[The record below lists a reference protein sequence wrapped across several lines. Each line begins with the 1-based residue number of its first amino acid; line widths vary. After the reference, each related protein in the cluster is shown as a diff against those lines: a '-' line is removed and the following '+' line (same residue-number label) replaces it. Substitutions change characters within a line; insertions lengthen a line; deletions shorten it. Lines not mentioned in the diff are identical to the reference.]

1 MLNTL
6 RAWWQDKLLRGVLKN
21 TSYLFSG
28 NSISAALGMLNSIFA
43 TRLLGVDGLGLVAIV
58 QTFASNINRLL
69 SFRMS
74 EVVVK
79 YLGQALA
86 IEQSKDAE
94 QNQAPDKSNQT
105 LVNNPQAAAIVK
117 GIGIVEAG
125 TSVLAYLILLL
136 LTSWAARVL
145 AKDISVAFLFPF
157 YGLMLLAN
165 LVYETSTGV
174 LQSHKRFDRLAIIN
188 TIQSILTTV
197 LIILAFLLERSVL
210 DVLAAY
216 LIGKT
221 FAGISITILAI
232 RQMNQTLG
240 RGWWRTSVR
249 QVKEWRNIL
258 GFAVNTNLNGT
269 VNLFTRDNIPLY
281 LSYLSP
287 ASVAQGYAGYFKL
300 GLSIINFITL
310 PIDPFIWPTYAEITR
325 TIALRQ
331 WQNTRSLLKRVS
343 SIAGIWTLAAAIGIA
358 ALGWWLIPAVY
369 GPTTAPVYPVVLIL
383 LIGYGT
389 ANILNWNRP
398 LLLAFG
404 KPSYPLL
411 VALFVGVIEI
421 LLILW
426 LVPQGGYL
434 VISAI
439 LAGYLAISVG
449 ITTRRGWREI
459 RDHEARDIT
468 SAVPVPKDLSG

>member
-28 NSISAALGMLNSIFA
+28 NSISAALSMLNSILA
-43 TRLLGVDGLGLVAIV
+43 TRLLGVDGLGLVATI
-58 QTFASNINRLL
+58 QTFVSNINRLL

-94 QNQAPDKSNQT
+94 QNQAPDKSNQI

-287 ASVAQGYAGYFKL
+287 ASVAQGY
-300 GLSIINFITL
+300 
-310 PIDPFIWPTYAEITR
+310 
-325 TIALRQ
+325 
-331 WQNTRSLLKRVS
+331 
-343 SIAGIWTLAAAIGIA
+343 
-358 ALGWWLIPAVY
+358 
-369 GPTTAPVYPVVLIL
+369 
-383 LIGYGT
+383 
-389 ANILNWNRP
+389 
-398 LLLAFG
+398 
-404 KPSYPLL
+404 
-411 VALFVGVIEI
+411 
-421 LLILW
+421 
-426 LVPQGGYL
+426 
-434 VISAI
+434 
-439 LAGYLAISVG
+439 
-449 ITTRRGWREI
+449 
-459 RDHEARDIT
+459 
-468 SAVPVPKDLSG
+468 